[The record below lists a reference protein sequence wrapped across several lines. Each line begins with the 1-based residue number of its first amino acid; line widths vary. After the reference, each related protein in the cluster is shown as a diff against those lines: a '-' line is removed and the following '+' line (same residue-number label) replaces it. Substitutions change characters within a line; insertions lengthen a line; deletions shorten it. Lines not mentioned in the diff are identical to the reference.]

1 MSGRTVILAL
11 LKTAANKGHTVD
23 VYARAAPDPSFPDV
37 LKQRPLS
44 YADARNLR
52 DAMAAVSP
60 HGALQ
65 NTRLDLNGLSQGDLQ
80 SRLDNNTRATGL
92 SKFWERNAYARMDA
106 DKKRT
111 RFVDAYL
118 PGADVVALPS
128 GSAAIAAHELGHAI
142 DFNAF
147 PEDST
152 LRRTIA
158 HMYRNYAPTLWLEH
172 AAWRKGRKAVED
184 AAAARE
190 LRLAIAHRALGEM
203 PAGRR
208 VGLGSYW
215 GAGIGSI
222 LGAAAPI
229 AAVALSQ
236 PSSDSGRIPGL
247 GVAARLGSLAGAAI
261 GGTGGFYL
269 GRALSPNKVDKV
281 QVAERLAKAISAKTK
296 EPVEPLVHEILR
308 AVARSEAARK
318 TKKKSKPASPVK

>member
-11 LKTAANKGHTVD
+11 LKTAANKGETLE
-23 VYARAAPDPSFPDV
+23 VYTRAEPDPSLP
-37 LKQRPLS
+37 LLLRQKPLS
-44 YADARNLR
+44 HADARNFRNALATVVPYDALR
-52 DAMAAVSP
+52 
-60 HGALQ
+60 
-65 NTRLDLNGLSQGDLQ
+65 NTRLDLNGLQHGDL
-80 SRLDNNTRATGL
+80 RRRADENTRATAL
-92 SKFWERNAYARMDA
+92 SKYWEREAYAGMDA
-106 DKKRT
+106 ANKRT
-111 RFVDAYL
+111 RFRDAYL

-158 HMYRNYAPTLWLEH
+158 HMYRNYSPRLWQEH

-190 LRLAIAHRALGEM
+190 LRLAVAHRALAEM

-208 VGLGSYW
+208 MGLGSYW
-215 GAGIGSI
+215 GAGLGALAGWATPFAATLAMESASAGR
-222 LGAAAPI
+222 LPALAVWGRLAAAVGAAA
-229 AAVALSQ
+229 
-236 PSSDSGRIPGL
+236 G
-247 GVAARLGSLAGAAI
+247 GA
-261 GGTGGFYL
+261 GGFYL